1 MWEEVAGGEVPW
13 NGQPRLKHNRYVDVR
28 WRTPYFLFNWIKHQ
42 GCHLTFDSWTCSSAY
57 ASDAALTRRT
67 NLATA
72 EAAEAWT
79 GSWVGVL
86 QKMAGER
93 GLGPCKRINSSSSMS
108 PFMAKDNGTRS
119 PSLRRSGKSCRLRW
133 VNYLRPDLK
142 RGSITPQEENTIQE
156 LHALWG
162 NRWSAIARSLPG
174 RTDNE
179 IKNCWRTHFKKVN
192 TPRKKA
198 ERARTRLL
206 VRQQQ
211 ERQKQKQQQQEAE
224 DMGGPSMMMQVDEDA
239 MPAEEVQEMAYVL
252 QGGGFQGYVSD
263 EDGSWGCLWNLDD
276 DASEYTEGGST
287 SQVKDRVHHVAGNI
301 M

>member
-1 MWEEVAGGEVPW
+1 MLPMLPSNTPNESS
-13 NGQPRLKHNRYVDVR
+13 NRFHV
-28 WRTPYFLFNWIKHQ
+28 
-42 GCHLTFDSWTCSSAY
+42 GCVEDMTRHYGKELDILVLAPEKWQW
-57 ASDAALTRRT
+57 RRT
-67 NLATA
+67 YSIFDPSTYKEKRKQLRHGRA
-72 EAAEAWT
+72 
-79 GSWVGVL
+79 VGVL

-108 PFMAKDNGTRS
+108 PFMAKDHGTRS
-119 PSLRRSGKSCRLRW
+119 PSYQVCGGAGRAAGFGG
-133 VNYLRPDLK
+133 PDLK

-224 DMGGPSMMMQVDEDA
+224 DMGPWMMMQVDEDA

-252 QGGGFQGYVSD
+252 QGGGFQGYVND

>member
-1 MWEEVAGGEVPW
+1 MDGQLGWGTTEDGWRKGPWTVQEDQLLIEHVTLHGEGQW
-13 NGQPRLKHNRYVDVR
+13 NSVSKLSG
-28 WRTPYFLFNWIKHQ
+28 
-42 GCHLTFDSWTCSSAY
+42 
-57 ASDAALTRRT
+57 
-67 NLATA
+67 
-72 EAAEAWT
+72 
-79 GSWVGVL
+79 
-86 QKMAGER
+86 
-93 GLGPCKRINSSSSMS
+93 
-108 PFMAKDNGTRS
+108 
-119 PSLRRSGKSCRLRW
+119 LRRSGKSCRLRW